1 MENIWTK
8 LTAEVDPITELARLL
23 DIDLAAASLSCRI
36 DIKIVVNI
44 DTNLNLKTNINFKT
58 IINNININVTRL
70 KTLRDPHQ
78 PDFASNTSCRRKSS
92 SHHLLPGAEIVK
104 KMINQQSMLA
114 NERATALC
122 FNNKAN

>member
-1 MENIWTK
+1 MENIWTN

-58 IINNININVTRL
+58 IININVTRL
-70 KTLRDPHQ
+70 TWRDPHQ

-104 KMINQQSMLA
+104 KIINQQSMLA
-114 NERATALC
+114 NEQATARY